1 MKFTLFLLIC
11 FPCCFAQTNPMEYFY
26 EGRSEIP
33 DFAALAVL
41 ERQNCPNPVA
51 LSYERYKEQIC
62 TSRYRIIKVLDA
74 ASDTLKKEYL
84 EVKEKPR
91 LPYFR
96 HRPMLIFGKHE
107 NGMIQIKEYEE
118 TGGYFFP
125 YKEEIY
131 YSHHYI
137 DNFPLDTAYLGYMLR
152 SIGTPYHDLRNLD
165 SIDIMFYNSW
175 MPFFKDN
182 VEKAGKNFGELQRR
196 LVQNRE
202 PIKAARIKNDFAAL
216 GTIKSIRPASDFRR
230 TNLYELNVTIKTIFK
245 NDAKIDSNTA
255 IFISREH
262 LPLNWD
268 CPASEFLLL
277 KRKYF
282 YLLGDLKDGNLFIDS
297 LIFPRDAFVFGD
309 TIYDM
314 SMGFPLKELFA
325 YFLPSNVSFEELEFG
340 EITQMWGTYYKFPD
354 NQPECLKK
362 DFEKISIRYW
372 DYFKNSQ
379 QVTEIGKMR
388 TNFIENLDEE
398 TRKLI
403 LESPSLNRFQT
414 GCRNCSGLR
423 GKGVWGRKW

>member
-1 MKFTLFLLIC
+1 MIEKELLFMIAMKFTLFLLVFFS
-11 FPCCFAQTNPMEYFY
+11 FPCCFAQTNPMEYLY
-26 EGRSEIP
+26 ESRSEVP

-74 ASDTLKKEYL
+74 ASDTLRKEYI

-125 YKEEIY
+125 SKEIDF
-131 YSHHYI
+131 I
-137 DNFPLDTAYLGYMLR
+137 NDTDNFPLDTAYLGYMLR
-152 SIGTPYHDLRNLD
+152 SIGAPYHDLRNLD
-165 SIDIMFYNSW
+165 SIDIMFYKYW

-182 VEKAGKNFGELQRR
+182 VEKAGKNFGELQQR
-196 LVQNRE
+196 LIQNRE
-202 PIKAARIKNDFAAL
+202 PIKAIKIKNDFAAL
-216 GTIKSIRPASDFRR
+216 GTIKSMRSASNSEQA
-230 TNLYELNVTIKTIFK
+230 NLYEINVTIETIFK

-255 IFISREH
+255 IFIYREH

-268 CPASEFLLL
+268 CPASEFLFL

-282 YLLGDLKDGNLFIDS
+282 YLFGDLKDGNLFIDS

-314 SMGFPLKELFA
+314 SMGFPPKELFA

-340 EITQMWGTYYKFPD
+340 EITHMWGT
-354 NQPECLKK
+354 LVV
-362 DFEKISIRYW
+362 R
-372 DYFKNSQ
+372 
-379 QVTEIGKMR
+379 
-388 TNFIENLDEE
+388 
-398 TRKLI
+398 
-403 LESPSLNRFQT
+403 
-414 GCRNCSGLR
+414 
-423 GKGVWGRKW
+423 